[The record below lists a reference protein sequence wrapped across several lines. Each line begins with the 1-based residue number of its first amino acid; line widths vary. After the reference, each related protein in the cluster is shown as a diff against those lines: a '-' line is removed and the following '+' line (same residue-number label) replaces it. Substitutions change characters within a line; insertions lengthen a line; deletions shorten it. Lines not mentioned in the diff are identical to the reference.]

1 MFGRSLS
8 QKQMDKINTSPVELK
23 GTKGTMSPRFTA
35 DGKRIVVTKINL
47 APDTK
52 PAEFLTAGDPVKVTG
67 WTKGRGFMGVMKRW
81 GFKGGPRTHGQSDRA
96 RAPGSIGQTTTP
108 GRIYKGKKMA
118 GRMGGNRQTISGLSV
133 FEVSQEDH
141 FLSVTGPI
149 PGPKNSPIV
158 VRVFTTAMTQ
168 SKDKPA
174 AELPAE
180 EGKTNGKN

>member
-1 MFGRSLS
+1 
-8 QKQMDKINTSPVELK
+8 MDNHKSNSVVLK
-23 GTKGTMSPRFTA
+23 GTKGAMSPRFTA

-52 PAEFLTAGDPVKVTG
+52 PAEFLAAGDPVKVTG

-96 RAPGSIGQTTTP
+96 RAPGSIGQATTP
-108 GRIYKGKKMA
+108 GRIFKGKKMA
-118 GRMGGNRQTISGLSV
+118 GRMGNQRHTISGLTV
-133 FEVSQEDH
+133 FEVSQEAH

-149 PGPKNSPIV
+149 PGPKNGPIV
-158 VRVFTTAMTQ
+158 VRVLKSAMIQ

-174 AELPAE
+174 AAPPAE
-180 EGKTNGKN
+180 EGNTDGEN